1 MTETILTSPKQML
14 ELQNKMANAFIEAA
28 EENAKRFEAMS
39 IEMMQTAAKL
49 RAKTVSI
56 AREASG
62 MATASAK

>member
-1 MTETILTSPKQML
+1 MTETILTTPKQML

-56 AREASG
+56 AREAAG